1 MHATLTLF
9 ENAFPDLYIFMRSAE
24 RRRRA
29 CPTKEDI
36 LAKHH
41 HLNIPYQIPFAANN
55 PQILRFIYRKV
66 LFAKNVYQFGTC
78 FENAYICTACIQWVA
93 LRECKQV

>member
-1 MHATLTLF
+1 VLLIQVNIRKPAGKNKNTSLAIALNVVGCVFECFHALCG
-9 ENAFPDLYIFMRSAE
+9 ASA
-24 RRRRA
+24 
-29 CPTKEDI
+29 D
-36 LAKHH
+36 
-41 HLNIPYQIPFAANN
+41 IPYQIPFAANN

-93 LRECKQV
+93 LRKCKQV